1 MKTRASLKKICPDC
15 FFVKRKGTV
24 YVRCTTSSKHK
35 QRQGMMTAE
44 GGAPEAHVCA
54 PAQNPSMQQ
63 KNGFQAMNQSFFTPQ
78 PQAQMSKPQFFFG
91 MMTGFRGFGGPKF

>member
-1 MKTRASLKKICPDC
+1 
-15 FFVKRKGTV
+15 
-24 YVRCTTSSKHK
+24 
-35 QRQGMMTAE
+35 
-44 GGAPEAHVCA
+44 
-54 PAQNPSMQQ
+54 MQQ